1 MSLKDIIDENIIPLW
16 YYGIPK
22 RKSTFIDLRKNHFSD
37 LFPPV
42 FFLSTGRSGTK
53 WFAELLNRG
62 KNTLVFHVPKPDLS
76 VQNVF
81 AYNCLQKEQLQADQD
96 LWHAIAEIFLAAR
109 EQNLRYSYKTRKR
122 YIETNNFLTFFAP
135 VLAELFPESKFV
147 HLYRHPGEFVR
158 SAMDRN
164 YYGEEDPWKMRRI
177 KPVSGEYLNK
187 WGHLSQLEKSAWL
200 WNETNLFIEHFK
212 SKINP
217 DRIFSFNF
225 NELTIESVKSLAQFI
240 GVDFKENVIRKNMH
254 KKKNIQKTRKFPPY
268 SQWKE
273 QDKQKLMDICDEL
286 AVRYGY
292 NLK

>member
-22 RKSTFIDLRKNHFSD
+22 RKGTFIDLRKNDFND

-81 AYNCLQKEQLQADQD
+81 AYNCLQKEQLQTDQD

-187 WGHLSQLEKSAWL
+187 WGHLSQLEKSAWM

-225 NELTIESVKSLAQFI
+225 NELTMENVKSLTQFI
-240 GVDFKENVIRKNMH
+240 GVDFKENVIRKNIYRKKNVQ
-254 KKKNIQKTRKFPPY
+254 KKKYFPPY
-268 SQWKE
+268 YNWENESKN
-273 QDKQKLMDICDEL
+273 KLKAICGEL
-286 AVRYGY
+286 ADKYGY
-292 NLK
+292 QL